1 MTAQAFYATM
11 TIQRRFVKGP
21 RFGRADFVMFE
32 SRVVIAADF
41 VKFTYIDVAILSK
54 STFIQ

>member
-1 MTAQAFYATM
+1 M
-11 TIQRRFVKGP
+11 TIQGRIVKGP
-21 RFGRADFVMFE
+21 RLGRADFVMFE